1 MCLVWHQKEKLK
13 EEKEKKKKEGEN
25 YKETVIGTLVCR
37 DVSALTMELMTDFM
51 PCLGC
56 YELSPSSHAWMA
68 PLQIPN
74 GDERTSLR
82 LII

>member
-13 EEKEKKKKEGEN
+13 EEKEKKKEGEN